1 MRIALL
7 PARLSNRPVREHFE
21 TTIRAKV
28 RFDDH
33 LDLLDTETLSILLR
47 IFPDGAARMWA
58 VTPGVNTGKWAKL
71 DPGDPVAFCGDNKLH
86 ALSHIAARFQNEALA
101 ERLWGRDAGGR
112 SWANM
117 FALAELRTVDVPV
130 QEVRRAIGWRGD
142 GAIPGFTVIEGAP
155 AENLAD
161 LVNLETDL
169 GYSEG
174 LVSKRAPSSVTVPE
188 GATDG
193 IRETT
198 FRREQRALKHRL
210 RQLSA
215 GRCALCGR
223 AFPDQLLIAAHIK
236 RRGQCTEDERKDLEN
251 IGMLACAVGCDS
263 LFEHGYIGV
272 DYGGKLL
279 VSNATQRSG
288 DIRRHVDDHL
298 RGRVSPWWTSA
309 REPYFAWHRTR
320 IFQELAEE

>member
-1 MRIALL
+1 
-7 PARLSNRPVREHFE
+7 
-21 TTIRAKV
+21 
-28 RFDDH
+28 
-33 LDLLDTETLSILLR
+33 
-47 IFPDGAARMWA
+47 
-58 VTPGVNTGKWAKL
+58 
-71 DPGDPVAFCGDNKLH
+71 
-86 ALSHIAARFQNEALA
+86 
-101 ERLWGRDAGGR
+101 
-112 SWANM
+112 M
-117 FALAELRTVDVPV
+117 FALGELRTVDVPV

-142 GAIPGFTVIEGAP
+142 GAIPGFTVVEGAP

-169 GYSEG
+169 GYSESP
-174 LVSKRAPSSVTVPE
+174 VSKRVPSSVAVPE

-193 IRETT
+193 TRETT

-210 RQLSA
+210 RQLGS

-288 DIRRHVDDHL
+288 DVRQHVDDHL